1 MTVSRWSIDEDPG
14 NQANET
20 GPTSEVDTKYF
31 IKEVLDTFGWDVIAN
46 EVSLEDGVPLIKRNG
61 TVAVFESLD
70 NLVNFQR
77 AQVLAQKLVPGPLN
91 PLKGS
96 DSQLS

>member
-1 MTVSRWSIDEDPG
+1 MSRWSIDEESQ
-14 NQANET
+14 NQANDT

-46 EVSLEDGVPLIKRNG
+46 EVSLEDGVPHIKRNACI
-61 TVAVFESLD
+61 AVFESLD

-91 PLKGS
+91 PLKAS